1 MSKYREFANGIH
13 YLSLIGSLLYATQT
27 CPDIQFA
34 ICQIVQFS
42 GNPGI
47 PHPQAAKHLLWYL
60 RGTLGLKLV
69 LGRYGRSVFDLV
81 G

>member
-13 YLSLIGSLLYATQT
+13 YFSLIGSLLYATQT

-47 PHPQAAKHLLWYL
+47 PHPQAAKYLL
-60 RGTLGLKLV
+60 
-69 LGRYGRSVFDLV
+69 
-81 G
+81 